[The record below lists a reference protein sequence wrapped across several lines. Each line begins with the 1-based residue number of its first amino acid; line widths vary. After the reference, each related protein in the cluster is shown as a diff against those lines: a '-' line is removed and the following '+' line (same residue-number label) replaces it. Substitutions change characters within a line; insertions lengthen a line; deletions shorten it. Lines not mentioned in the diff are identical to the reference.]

1 MKSHRAKLGQNFLAD
16 NAVLKK
22 IVEVADI
29 GSDDIVLEIGPGQGS
44 LTYALCQKAK
54 KVIAVE
60 KDEKLFCYLQE
71 KFSKIKN
78 LELVN
83 ADILEFLADRH
94 FLAADL
100 RRQGYKIVANIPYYL
115 TSFLLRTIS
124 EMENKPSQMTLMVQ
138 KEVAER
144 MCVKKGEMNLLALS
158 VQMFATPEIKFFVGR
173 KSFHPAPKVDSA
185 VVNFTNHKLH
195 KTQTKKNEEIIKLA
209 KQGFRSKRKTLA
221 NNLTGY
227 ENLTKKEIFA
237 ILGDMELSEK
247 IRPQELDLSDWQKLY
262 KEIKIKVWKMT

>member
-16 NAVLKK
+16 GGVLRR
-22 IVEVADI
+22 IIEVAEI
-29 GSDDIVLEIGPGQGS
+29 EPSDIVLEIGPGQGS

-60 KDEKLFCYLQE
+60 KDEKLFEYLQR
-71 KFSKIKN
+71 KFSKVEN

-83 ADILEFLADRH
+83 GDILQYLKITK
-94 FLAADL
+94 L
-100 RRQGYKIVANIPYYL
+100 QNYKIISNIPYYL

-124 EMENKPSQMTLMVQ
+124 GMENKPSEMTFMVQ

-144 MCVKKGEMNLLALS
+144 MCAQPPQMNLLALS
-158 VQMFATPEIKFFVGR
+158 VQMFAVAEIKFFVSK

-185 VVNFTNHKLH
+185 V
-195 KTQTKKNEEIIKLA
+195 IKLEIKKLRNYEIKDQTTFFNLI
-209 KQGFRSKRKTLA
+209 KQGFSSKRKTLA

-227 ENLTKKEIFA
+227 ENLTKDKIFV
-237 ILGDMELSEK
+237 ILGKMGMDEK
-247 IRPQELDLSDWQKLY
+247 IRSQELNLENWENIY
-262 KEIKIKVWKMT
+262 EKIRAKK